1 MPTFDQIKSKLHQ
14 YTVGI
19 AGAGGLGSNIAM
31 ALTRVGIGKLII
43 ADFDI
48 VSESNLNRQFYF
60 KDQLNRKKV
69 EALKE
74 NLHRINQ
81 DVTIEIHDI
90 LLDKDN
96 LFQIFSMVDVMV
108 EAFDKADMKELIIE
122 LFQTEK
128 PDMPLVVGNGMAG
141 WGKSN
146 LMNVQKLGNL
156 YICGDN
162 VTEIGPE
169 MPPMAPRVGI
179 CAAMQANTVMT
190 ILLENHFSN
199 ESDPKP

>member
-1 MPTFDQIKSKLHQ
+1 MPTFDQIKSILHQ

-43 ADFDI
+43 ADFDV

-74 NLHRINQ
+74 NLHRINPS
-81 DVTIEIHDI
+81 VVIETHDI
-90 LLDKDN
+90 KLNRENLL
-96 LFQIFSMVDVMV
+96 LIFNKVDVMV
-108 EAFDKADMKELIIE
+108 EAFDSAEMKELIIE

-128 PDMPLVVGNGMAG
+128 PNTPLVVGNGMAG

-146 LMNVQKLGNL
+146 LMSVQKLGNL

-162 VTEIGPE
+162 ITEIGPE
-169 MPPMAPRVGI
+169 MPPMAPRVGL
-179 CAAMQANTVMT
+179 CAAMQANTVVT

>member
-1 MPTFDQIKSKLHQ
+1 MPTFDQIKVILKQ

-19 AGAGGLGSNIAM
+19 AGAGGLGSNVAM

-48 VSESNLNRQFYF
+48 VSEGNLNRQFYF
-60 KDQLNRKKV
+60 RDQLNRKKV
-69 EALKE
+69 DALKE
-74 NLHRINQ
+74 NLLRINP
-81 DVTIEIHDI
+81 DIIIETHVLTLTKENIIPTFANVDI
-90 LLDKDN
+90 
-96 LFQIFSMVDVMV
+96 MV
-108 EAFDKADMKELIIE
+108 EAFDKDEMKLMIVEE
-122 LFQTEK
+122 FQTSS
-128 PDMPLVVGNGMAG
+128 PNIPLVVGNGMAG

-146 LMNVQKLGNL
+146 EMRVQALGNL

-162 VTEIGPE
+162 ETEIGPD

-190 ILLENHFSN
+190 VLLQNHFGN
-199 ESDPKP
+199 EYNPKP